1 MTLPGRR
8 LERLLPVR
16 PWVVLA
22 VVGSLLV
29 GHAVLHYWR
38 EVSAIGLGV
47 GPIVAAAMGVSLS
60 AAVVY
65 AAVRLHRSDLQTN
78 EGWLVV
84 GVSLGCGL
92 ATSLAY
98 GVTVAVRYFEGRP
111 LVEPAFPML
120 VIGTL
125 GILGGVVIGN
135 EYIAT
140 RRLTEQARES
150 RDAMVFTNDLLRHDV
165 RNALQVVDGHATV
178 LTDHEDERVRESAET
193 IGGQTESLDRIVTE
207 VESVVEVLTGEAGGE
222 VADLTAVLADVTESA
237 GADHAGVT
245 LEYEAES
252 ELPVAGADALYPVFS
267 NLVGNAIE
275 HGGQPIT
282 IAVSARREG
291 ETGVV
296 RVADDGP
303 GIPETD
309 RDRVFERGV
318 STDGG
323 GHGLYVAETVVSR
336 LGGEISVEESDLGGA
351 AFVVEVPLVG
361 TGDDTRSGTGNEPQ
375 STTGEEP
382 QTGTAGEPQSG
393 TGEEPGT
400 QTGSTTEE

>member
-1 MTLPGRR
+1 M
-8 LERLLPVR
+8 LPVR
-16 PWVVLA
+16 PWVALA
-22 VVGSLLV
+22 VVGCLL
-29 GHAVLHYWR
+29 AVYAVWHYFQ

-47 GPIVAAAMGVSLS
+47 GPIVAAALGVSLS

-65 AAVRLHRSDLQTN
+65 ASVRLQRSDLQTH

-84 GVSLGCGL
+84 GTGLGCGL
-92 ATSLAY
+92 FTSLAY
-98 GVTVAVRYFEGRP
+98 GVTVAVRYFEGRA
-111 LVEPAFPML
+111 LVEPAFPLL

-125 GILGGVVIGN
+125 GLLGGVVIGN
-135 EYIAT
+135 EYVAT
-140 RRLTEQARES
+140 QQFADQARES

-178 LTDHEDERVRESAET
+178 LADHDDVQVRESAET
-193 IGGQTESLDRIVTE
+193 ISGQTDSLDRIVTE

-222 VADLTAVLADVTESA
+222 VADLTTVLADVTESA
-237 GADHAGVT
+237 AADHVGVT
-245 LEYEAES
+245 LEYDAES

-275 HGGQPIT
+275 HGSQPIT
-282 IAVSARREG
+282 IAVNARREG

-303 GIPETD
+303 GIPEDD

-336 LGGEISVEESDLGGA
+336 LDGEISVEESDLGGA
-351 AFVVEVPLVG
+351 AFVVEVPLAW
-361 TGDDTRSGTGNEPQ
+361 TGDEAQTETGGEAQNGTGNEPQ
-375 STTGEEP
+375 SGTGDES
-382 QTGTAGEPQSG
+382 QTGS
-393 TGEEPGT
+393 
-400 QTGSTTEE
+400 GSTTEE